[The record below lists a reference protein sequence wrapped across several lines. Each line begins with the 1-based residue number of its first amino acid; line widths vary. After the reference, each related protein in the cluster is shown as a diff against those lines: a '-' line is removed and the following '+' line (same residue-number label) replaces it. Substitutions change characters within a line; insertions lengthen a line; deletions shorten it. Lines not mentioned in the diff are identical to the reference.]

1 MPGTVSAPGIL
12 SLRTKEYS
20 TPCIVYN
27 ASPSLRFIK
36 SAQKDADITVYV
48 SSQLPELGSNQRP
61 FG

>member
-36 SAQKDADITVYV
+36 SAQKGAVK
-48 SSQLPELGSNQRP
+48 
-61 FG
+61 